1 MSLRASKNL
10 ILPCATPES
19 HFLISQNKA
28 MALFPP
34 SLHWSLSPQSMETTS
49 SLLLPFSSVPQQ
61 VAQLGG
67 RVFLSIHPSPSYLE
81 KQEAVMPCVWHMQLA
96 KDVSLLLQRAPLAFP
111 SHSRRR
117 KHCLGWILG
126 LLLFMRFPSHHNIS
140 INKKSEKR
148 KTAEIWFLSFVFGT
162 EC

>member
-1 MSLRASKNL
+1 MPHQKATSLYAKTKPWHSSHQACTEVS
-10 ILPCATPES
+10 LP
-19 HFLISQNKA
+19 KA
-28 MALFPP
+28 WRQPAAFCF
-34 SLHWSLSPQSMETTS
+34 H
-49 SLLLPFSSVPQQ
+49 SLLYHNRWHSWEEGFSY
-61 VAQLGG
+61 L
-67 RVFLSIHPSPSYLE
+67 PSYLE

-148 KTAEIWFLSFVFGT
+148 KTAEIRFLSFVFGT